1 MSDSTASVFTVC
13 VYCGSRDGAS
23 PAYAQA
29 AQAMGQAIAQRGW
42 HLVYGGGHVG
52 LMGRVA
58 DAALQGGAHVTGI
71 IPERLLKQELG
82 HGGVSQLHIVQTMH
96 ERKQLMADLSDAFV
110 ALPGGIGTLEELFEV
125 WTWHQLGYHGKP
137 LGLLNTEGYFDQLLG
152 FINHSQD
159 QGFLWPDV
167 HGLLKV
173 ETDINALLDHLYLQH
188 QQQSTTKVPA

>member
-1 MSDSTASVFTVC
+1 MSDSTVSAFTVC

-137 LGLLNTEGYFDQLLG
+137 LGLLNTEGYFDHLLG

-173 ETDINALLDHLYLQH
+173 ETDINALLDHLYQQH
-188 QQQSTTKVPA
+188 QQQSTAKVPA

>member
-1 MSDSTASVFTVC
+1 MSDSTDSVFTVC

-23 PAYAQA
+23 PAYAEA
-29 AQAMGQAIAQRGW
+29 AQAMGHAIAQRGW
-42 HLVYGGGHVG
+42 RLVYGGGHVG

-137 LGLLNTEGYFDQLLG
+137 LGLLNTEGYFNQLLG

-188 QQQSTTKVPA
+188 QQQNTVKVPA

>member
-23 PAYAQA
+23 PAYAQV

-42 HLVYGGGHVG
+42 RLVYGGGHVG

-71 IPERLLKQELG
+71 IPERLLKQEMG

-96 ERKQLMADLSDAFV
+96 ERKQRMADLSDAFV
-110 ALPGGIGTLEELFEV
+110 ALPGGIGTMEELFEV

-137 LGLLNTEGYFDQLLG
+137 LGLLNTEGYFDHLLS
-152 FINHSQD
+152 FIDHSEQ

-173 ETDINALLDHLYLQH
+173 ETDIHLLLDHLYLQH
-188 QQQSTTKVPA
+188 QQSTAGKLA